1 MMEQR
6 TAGIGSALLVAA
18 GMMLA
23 AGPLST
29 AAAQEMDER
38 WLAWMGCW
46 QPVRTSTSA
55 DAPESLLCFQPSA
68 EEAGVEMIAVEDG
81 EIAAREVMRAD
92 GEPRETAQEGCSGSR
107 RAVFASRPGR
117 VFMDVDQVCEGGVD
131 RSSSGMFAMISS
143 DAWIDA
149 RVVTVGD
156 EKLTWVT
163 RYRLATQ
170 SQAEDVG
177 LGEIAAGR
185 SLAVR
190 SLRLAASGQYSVD
203 DIIEAQA
210 HVDPDAVEAWI
221 VEHETPLAVDADRL
235 VQLADA
241 GVSEGVIDM
250 MIARSYP
257 ERFAVST
264 GGGGGER
271 PWLGTAGYYDPF
283 YGGYGWGYPY
293 YGRFGYRYGYGYSP
307 FGFGYGYPYGYGY
320 GYGYGPTIIRTQPAN
335 TGGRVISGRGYSSG
349 TSRIGTRPTG
359 SSRGTASIGSSG
371 GRSSGGSSTGR
382 TARRRGGGGL

>member
-6 TAGIGSALLVAA
+6 TAGIGSALFVAA

-23 AGPLST
+23 AGPLAT

-68 EEAGVEMIAVEDG
+68 EGAGVEMIAVEDG
-81 EIAAREVMRAD
+81 EISAREVVRAD
-92 GEPRETAQEGCSGSR
+92 GQPHEATQEGCSGSR

-117 VFMDVDQVCEGGVD
+117 VFMEVDQVCEGGVD

-170 SQAEDVG
+170 SEAEAVG
-177 LGEIAAGR
+177 LGEIAADR

-190 SLRLAASGQYSVD
+190 SLRLAASGRYSVD

-210 HVDPDAVEAWI
+210 HVDPGAVEAWI
-221 VEHETPLAVDADRL
+221 VEHETPLEVDADRL
-235 VQLADA
+235 IQLADA

-250 MIARSYP
+250 MVARSYP

-264 GGGGGER
+264 GGDGGER
-271 PWLGTAGYYDPF
+271 PWGGVGGYYDPI
-283 YGGYGWGYPY
+283 YGWGYPY
-293 YGRFGYRYGYGYSP
+293 YGRFGWSRYGYSP
-307 FGFGYGYPYGYGY
+307 FGFGYGYPLFGGYGYGY
-320 GYGYGPTIIRTQPAN
+320 GYGYGPTIIRTGREN
-335 TGGRVISGRGYSSG
+335 GGGRVISGRGYSSG
-349 TSRIGTRPTG
+349 SSRVGTGFIG
-359 SSRGTASIGSSG
+359 SSRGTASVGTSG
-371 GRSSGGSSTGR
+371 GRSTGGSATGR
-382 TARRRGGGGL
+382 TARRRGGGR